1 MRGSKLSEQNKA
13 SLEYVARS
21 IGKVPGGQPTI
32 APMRNFKRYLTAAMS
47 TLRVRM
53 FPSEAPNED
62 GLYYW
67 RERILLAILG
77 TGCAL
82 ALLVFVPSLIMAI
95 KEKLWSLVILNT
107 MVFFGTISLLT
118 SKGMRYEIRAVITL
132 LLAYAVGLYVILH
145 LGFLSVGS
153 GWFFAFAVL
162 AGMLLGLKVAV
173 SALVINGMTLA
184 IIGWLIFSG
193 QYGEGFPFFPTVERG
208 LVAGANFIFSNAV
221 AAISVAVFVKG
232 LGSIARTEKAIP
244 ERLELERT
252 RLIQPKEKLR
262 GEIQETKNKEQAW
275 RESEKKYR
283 FLIESANEG
292 IVLTQNGKLI
302 YLNPRALEYMGYS
315 EKETQS
321 RSLIDFIHPE
331 DREMVSDLYLAK
343 LRGEDVPPGS
353 SFRIVSNTGATK
365 WVRSRSTVLNLDGQQ
380 ALLTFLTDI
389 SELKQTEEALKKA
402 HIELEKRV
410 AERTV
415 ELARANEALI
425 SEIKQ
430 RKHTEQRL
438 QMAKVEAET
447 ANKIKSEFLANM
459 SHELRTPL
467 NHIIGFSELLLDK
480 NFGELNEA
488 QEEYLGDVHH
498 SSKHLLSLIS
508 DILDLSKVEAGKLE
522 LEPSDVNLKMLLE
535 NSLVMV
541 KEKAFKHGIQL
552 LLDTD
557 GIPETI
563 MADERKLKQITYN
576 LLSNAVKFTP
586 DGGKVQVSADRLLD
600 SDMKTRGLP
609 EEQEGDWVE
618 VSVRDTGI
626 GLKKEDLH
634 RIFNAFE
641 QVESSASRRFQ
652 GTGLGLSLTKR
663 LVELHGGKISAE
675 SQGEGKGSTFR
686 FVIPVH
692 ISRALRIHT

>member
-1 MRGSKLSEQNKA
+1 MCSSKLSEQKKKA
-13 SLEYVARS
+13 CLEYVSRS
-21 IGKVPGGQPTI
+21 MGKVPGGQPVI
-32 APMRNFKRYLTAAMS
+32 AFMRKFKRFLTAAMS
-47 TLRVRM
+47 SLRVRM

-67 RERILLAILG
+67 RERILFTILG

-82 ALLVFVPSLIMAI
+82 ALVVFVPCLIMAI
-95 KEKLWSLVILNT
+95 KEELWSLVILNT
-107 MVFFGTISLLT
+107 MVFFGTFNLLT
-118 SKGMRYEIRAVITL
+118 SKAIRYEIRAVGTL

-145 LGFLSVGS
+145 LGFLSGGPAWLFV
-153 GWFFAFAVL
+153 FAVL
-162 AGMLLGLKVAV
+162 AGMLLGLKAAV
-173 SALVINGMTLA
+173 LALVANGMTLA

-193 QYGEGFPFFPTVERG
+193 QYGEGFPFFPTVETG

-221 AAISVAVFVKG
+221 AAISVAVLVKG
-232 LGSIARTEKAIP
+232 LGSIARTEKATA
-244 ERLELERT
+244 ERLGLERT
-252 RLIQPKEKLR
+252 RLIQPKEKLT
-262 GEIQETKNKEQAW
+262 GEIQERKNEQ
-275 RESEKKYR
+275 
-283 FLIESANEG
+283 
-292 IVLTQNGKLI
+292 Q
-302 YLNPRALEYMGYS
+302 P
-315 EKETQS
+315 
-321 RSLIDFIHPE
+321 
-331 DREMVSDLYLAK
+331 
-343 LRGEDVPPGS
+343 
-353 SFRIVSNTGATK
+353 
-365 WVRSRSTVLNLDGQQ
+365 
-380 ALLTFLTDI
+380 LTFLTDI
-389 SELKQTEEALKKA
+389 SELTQTEEALKKA

-438 QMAKVEAET
+438 QMAKAEAET

-557 GIPETI
+557 GIPDNI
-563 MADERKLKQITYN
+563 MADERKLKQIMYN

-586 DGGKVQVSADRLLD
+586 DGGKIQVSADRLLD

-609 EEQEGDWVE
+609 EEQQGDWVE
-618 VSVRDTGI
+618 VSVCDTGI
-626 GLKKEDLH
+626 GLKKENLE

-641 QVESSASRRFQ
+641 QVESSASKRFQ

-692 ISRALRIHT
+692 ISRALRNHV